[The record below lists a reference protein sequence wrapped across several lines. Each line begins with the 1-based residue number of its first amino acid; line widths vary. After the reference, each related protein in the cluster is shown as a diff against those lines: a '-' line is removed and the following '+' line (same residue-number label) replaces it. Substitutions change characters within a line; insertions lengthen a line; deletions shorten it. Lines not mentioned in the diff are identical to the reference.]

1 MAIIRSYKKWLGTLK
16 EQIAQSRLQSS
27 LAVNTNMLLLYWFI
41 GKQIVQKVDVE
52 DWGAKVIEQ
61 LSDDLQ
67 TSFPDVRGFSVRN
80 LLYMKQF
87 AVTYPDLL
95 ITQQPVAQLRNG
107 RNSGAS
113 KTKTTIKKSSTAA
126 FTQQPVAQFE
136 ATDYFLSNPL
146 LTGIPWGHHTYLI
159 DKINDDAER
168 LWYIQKT
175 IENNWSRAVL
185 QYQVATDLYLRQHKT
200 KKISNFHLTLPK
212 PQADLAN
219 QILKDPYVFRFPQI
233 GEFTTERELEQHL
246 IHHLRDFI
254 LELGAGFA
262 YVGRQV
268 KFKVGKKII
277 ILICC
282 FIIYFCAALS

>member
-1 MAIIRSYKKWLGTLK
+1 MVYS
-16 EQIAQSRLQSS
+16 
-27 LAVNTNMLLLYWFI
+27 
-41 GKQIVQKVDVE
+41 
-52 DWGAKVIEQ
+52 
-61 LSDDLQ
+61 
-67 TSFPDVRGFSVRN
+67 
-80 LLYMKQF
+80 
-87 AVTYPDLL
+87 
-95 ITQQPVAQLRNG
+95 
-107 RNSGAS
+107 
-113 KTKTTIKKSSTAA
+113 
-126 FTQQPVAQFE
+126 
-136 ATDYFLSNPL
+136 
-146 LTGIPWGHHTYLI
+146 
-159 DKINDDAER
+159 
-168 LWYIQKT
+168 KT